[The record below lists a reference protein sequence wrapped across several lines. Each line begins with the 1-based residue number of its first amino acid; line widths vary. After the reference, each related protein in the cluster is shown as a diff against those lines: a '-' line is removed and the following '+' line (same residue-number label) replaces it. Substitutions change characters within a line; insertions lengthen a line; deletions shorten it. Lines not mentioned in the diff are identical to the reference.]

1 MSKSARSISLP
12 DRAGINIDR
21 AREGIFLFHSFDQ
34 SDINM
39 TTQIFSVRTAL
50 KSSDNKRSF
59 EKGSEVEE
67 SFGRSSLSF
76 RVDQMTLQQRKIIME
91 RQKNIA
97 DDNMVNEINCFSN
110 MLKVCG

>member
-1 MSKSARSISLP
+1 MIELEKVTFYFTSFKQVDIFTIYVMS
-12 DRAGINIDR
+12 
-21 AREGIFLFHSFDQ
+21 IFY
-34 SDINM
+34 
-39 TTQIFSVRTAL
+39 SVRTAL

-76 RVDQMTLQQRKIIME
+76 RVDQMTLQQRQIIME

-97 DDNMVNEINCFSN
+97 DDNMVNEINCLSN

>member
-1 MSKSARSISLP
+1 MIEQEKVTFYFTSFIQMS
-12 DRAGINIDR
+12 
-21 AREGIFLFHSFDQ
+21 IFY
-34 SDINM
+34 
-39 TTQIFSVRTAL
+39 SVRTAL

-76 RVDQMTLQQRKIIME
+76 RVDQMTLQQRQIIME

>member
-1 MSKSARSISLP
+1 MQDRSACLIEQASTLIELEKVTFYFTSFKPGDIYNMSILY
-12 DRAGINIDR
+12 
-21 AREGIFLFHSFDQ
+21 
-34 SDINM
+34 
-39 TTQIFSVRTAL
+39 SVRTAL

-76 RVDQMTLQQRKIIME
+76 RVDQMTLQQRQIIME

>member
-1 MSKSARSISLP
+1 MIELEKVTFYFTSFMKMS
-12 DRAGINIDR
+12 
-21 AREGIFLFHSFDQ
+21 IFY
-34 SDINM
+34 
-39 TTQIFSVRTAL
+39 SVRTAL

-76 RVDQMTLQQRKIIME
+76 RVDQMTLQQRQIIME

>member
-1 MSKSARSISLP
+1 MQDRSACLIE
-12 DRAGINIDR
+12 RASTLI
-21 AREGIFLFHSFDQ
+21 EQEKVFFHSFDQ

>member
-1 MSKSARSISLP
+1 MIELEKVT
-12 DRAGINIDR
+12 
-21 AREGIFLFHSFDQ
+21 FYFTSFIKV
-34 SDINM
+34 SM
-39 TTQIFSVRTAL
+39 FYSVRTAL
-50 KSSDNKRSF
+50 KSSDNIKRSF

-76 RVDQMTLQQRKIIME
+76 RVDQMTLQQRQIIME

>member
-21 AREGIFLFHSFDQ
+21 AREGNILFHKFNKSKHLLFA
-34 SDINM
+34 
-39 TTQIFSVRTAL
+39 VRTAL

-76 RVDQMTLQQRKIIME
+76 RVDQMTLQQRQIIME

>member
-21 AREGIFLFHSFDQ
+21 AREGIFSQFDKNY
-34 SDINM
+34 INM
-39 TTQIFSVRTAL
+39 TKHIFSVRTAL

-110 MLKVCG
+110 MLKVCR